1 MLSATANPVNGTQFP
16 FVHSTV
22 HNTPKAAIRGCAT
35 SLLHRHSGHSKP
47 FVFHGPI
54 NRPAFEPHVEKVRVP
69 KLGPSD
75 IIIMASPSSHKRK
88 GVRESTEV
96 SGAEFFFLSPYSHS
110 RNLIEMAFSKLN
122 VDSHKIVERTVEEHF
137 LHHRDLLARI
147 LKLLCRRIRS
157 NPKGQHPSKRAR

>member
-110 RNLIEMAFSKLN
+110 RNLIEMAFSKPN
-122 VDSHKIVERTVEEHF
+122 VDSHTIVERTVEEHF

-157 NPKGQHPSKRAR
+157 NPKG